1 MEFSIF
7 SCIYARGG
15 CRMRI
20 LIDNQDVDLKI
31 EKHKSMEELLFIIQN
46 YVRVH
51 DNSKL
56 VVDISVDGEHI
67 FESEKNITDIAV
79 DTINTVEV
87 KTDDLQTSIVR
98 ALEITKTELPKL
110 SAAMGNISTLLQ
122 TGNRESAL
130 DSFSH
135 LCDEWRKIIQFFD
148 NISNLLHLNYS
159 EIHVG
164 DKSIDT
170 ANKELLELLVDTKKT
185 IENDDLVMLSDLIEY
200 ELNGKIKEEIN
211 IADVLIAYLS
221 RQTV

>member
-1 MEFSIF
+1 
-7 SCIYARGG
+7 
-15 CRMRI
+15 MRI